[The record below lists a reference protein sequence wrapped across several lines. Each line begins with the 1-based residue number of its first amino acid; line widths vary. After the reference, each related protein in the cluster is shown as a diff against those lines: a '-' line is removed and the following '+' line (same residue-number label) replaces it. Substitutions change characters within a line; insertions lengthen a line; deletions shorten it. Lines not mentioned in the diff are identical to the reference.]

1 MGGDAMGGDAMGD
14 AAMGE
19 WAVLGEWQ
27 ASPVSLVGVD
37 LAVLRE
43 RLRLVG
49 RAKSSLA
56 AFEADLVGEITRR
69 EGEAKAEEILRR
81 DQKRSLAGARKAVKV
96 AAQLEWMPG
105 VAEKLAEGAITAEA
119 ASLIAEAA
127 AETPV
132 DQNFLLDAAEQ
143 QADDLFRRTL
153 KHHINERTN
162 DEELQARRDR
172 QRRRRRASISEQ
184 PDGMFNLFA
193 RLDPLAG
200 ARLRGALSAKA
211 DELFRAEDPQQRA
224 TPQQRLADALEQL
237 ACHPNTTGG
246 RRTDAELVVL
256 ADYDT
261 IHDKLVNAGLVDG
274 TRLTETETLA
284 LACDASILP
293 GIFNKHTGNII
304 LGQTR
309 RKVSR
314 RLRKRLTIR
323 DRGCIGCGAPDKIC
337 EVHHIEHWQNGGP
350 TTYDNTCLLCWRCH
364 HIRVHHHG
372 EQITRHPNGHYT
384 LQPPTHTPPRAAPPS
399 PPDPEQAAH
408 HTNGRRAPTDP
419 ATRHAPPTPPDSA
432 TRHAPPTRHARQTV
446 DPGSATAEGAFAS
459 PLSANPCRGAANAV
473 ESEHTRSTADD
484 TPDRMHWPDS
494 RRDERWGTRH
504 KTVDPGLCR
513 DDGAVLEA

>member
-1 MGGDAMGGDAMGD
+1 
-14 AAMGE
+14 MGE
-19 WAVLGEWQ
+19 WALLGEWQ

-105 VAEKLAEGAITAEA
+105 VAEKLAEGAITPEA
-119 ASLIAEAA
+119 ASLTAEAA

-193 RLDPLAG
+193 RLDPLTG

-256 ADYDT
+256 ADYDA
-261 IHDKLVNAGLVDG
+261 IHDKLVNA
-274 TRLTETETLA
+274 
-284 LACDASILP
+284 ASSTAP
-293 GIFNKHTGNII
+293 ASPKPKPSPSPATPTSCRASSTNTPATSSSAKPAAKSAAASANASPSATAAASAAAPQTKSAKSTTSNTGN
-304 LGQTR
+304 
-309 RKVSR
+309 
-314 RLRKRLTIR
+314 
-323 DRGCIGCGAPDKIC
+323 
-337 EVHHIEHWQNGGP
+337 
-350 TTYDNTCLLCWRCH
+350 TTD
-364 HIRVHHHG
+364 
-372 EQITRHPNGHYT
+372 
-384 LQPPTHTPPRAAPPS
+384 QPPTTTPASSAGAATTSASTTTANKSPATPTATTPSNHQPTPPHAPHHQARQT
-399 PPDPEQAAH
+399 PEQAAH

-419 ATRHAPPTPPDSA
+419 LVA
-432 TRHAPPTRHARQTV
+432 
-446 DPGSATAEGAFAS
+446 
-459 PLSANPCRGAANAV
+459 
-473 ESEHTRSTADD
+473 
-484 TPDRMHWPDS
+484 
-494 RRDERWGTRH
+494 
-504 KTVDPGLCR
+504 
-513 DDGAVLEA
+513 

>member
-1 MGGDAMGGDAMGD
+1 MRGDAMGSDAMGD

-37 LAVLRE
+37 LAVLRG

-49 RAKSSLA
+49 RARASLA
-56 AFEADLVGEITRR
+56 AFEADLVGEITRQ

-127 AETPV
+127 GEAPV
-132 DQNFLLDAAEQ
+132 DQNFLLDAAENE
-143 QADDLFRRTL
+143 ADDLFRRTL

-172 QRRRRRASISEQ
+172 QRRRRRAAISEE

-200 ARLRGALSAKA
+200 ARLRGALFAKA

-237 ACHPNTTGG
+237 ACHPNTNTTGG
-246 RRTDAELVVL
+246 RPPDAELVVL
-256 ADYDT
+256 ADYDAV
-261 IHDKLVNAGLVDG
+261 HDKLVNAGLVDG

-284 LACDASILP
+284 IACDAKILP

-314 RLRKRLTIR
+314 RLRKRLTVR

-337 EVHHIEHWQNGGP
+337 EVHHIKHWQNGGP

-384 LQPPTHTPPRAAPPS
+384 LQPPTHTPPRAGPPR
-399 PPDPEQAAH
+399 PPHTEQVSRHANGH
-408 HTNGRRAPTDP
+408 HTPQPPIDAPTR
-419 ATRHAPPTPPDSA
+419 AGPPTAAGGERVVGHANGHHTPQRSCSAVSEECAELPAADTDESSLPWNPAPDQLRVGLFAAMTVAGTPQPHPPRDNV
-432 TRHAPPTRHARQTV
+432 PDLPQEC
-446 DPGSATAEGAFAS
+446 AE
-459 PLSANPCRGAANAV
+459 
-473 ESEHTRSTADD
+473 
-484 TPDRMHWPDS
+484 
-494 RRDERWGTRH
+494 
-504 KTVDPGLCR
+504 
-513 DDGAVLEA
+513 